1 MNQLLLGASI
11 PFAVAACVYVARR
24 ARASLPLLVATPCA
38 MAALAVWAVAP
49 DLPRLVGLHRLYLK
63 LAADPRIDIFLW
75 HYTIDA
81 MEIDSPAYGVGLA
94 ALAAALLAA
103 AWRELRLREGDQPW
117 ST

>member
-11 PFAVAACVYVARR
+11 PFLVAACLYAARH

-38 MAALAVWAVAP
+38 MAALAVWAVVP
-49 DLPRLVGLHRLYLK
+49 DLPRLAGLHTLYLK

-81 MEIDSPAYGVGLA
+81 MEFDSPGYGVGLA

-103 AWRELRLREGDQPW
+103 AWRELSLRESEGRW